1 MNSFFITL
9 YNVSKQPNNQTM
21 TISPMN
27 MNELLTQLKTT
38 KDNVGSVLAHGLRDN
53 NNSNILQILETCD
66 IHTLEEVKHSMNEY
80 STHLFDIIMERRMNY
95 INSVRRTNQEKMK
108 IKSKTGGDDEN
119 ENDKFIDLNRD
130 QDDTQNL
137 ACGMTVI
144 STGIEKMNNMIERK
158 KKEIKNKTPQLNQPR
173 NIAVFI
179 FLIIVCIIVVL
190 CKSSI

>member
-1 MNSFFITL
+1 
-9 YNVSKQPNNQTM
+9 
-21 TISPMN
+21 
-27 MNELLTQLKTT
+27 
-38 KDNVGSVLAHGLRDN
+38 
-53 NNSNILQILETCD
+53 
-66 IHTLEEVKHSMNEY
+66 
-80 STHLFDIIMERRMNY
+80 MERRMNY

>member
-1 MNSFFITL
+1 
-9 YNVSKQPNNQTM
+9 M
-21 TISPMN
+21 TTHELN
-27 MNELLTQLKTT
+27 MNDLLTELQTS
-38 KDNVGSVLAHGLRDN
+38 KDHLASITAHGLRDN
-53 NNSNILQILETCD
+53 NNSNVLQLLEKCD

-108 IKSKTGGDDEN
+108 LKSKTESDDKN

-137 ACGMTVI
+137 AYGMTVI
-144 STGIEKMNNMIERK
+144 STGIEKINNIIERK

-173 NIAVFI
+173 NIAVFT
-179 FLIIVCIIVVL
+179 FLIIVCVIVVL
-190 CKSSI
+190 CKNSI